1 MRLQKNVH
9 EPRKS
14 CRDQKEYGIAETLS
28 ESLWNKYHTVKKF
41 FILKNAAALRT
52 LFFETCNC
60 ARFRAI
66 SYVMKTDGVPDR
78 SKTEALKFCKI
89 SNQKGMTE

>member
-9 EPRKS
+9 KPGKS

-66 SYVMKTDGVPDR
+66 SYVIKNNP
-78 SKTEALKFCKI
+78 LY
-89 SNQKGMTE
+89 Q